1 MYISD
6 TTDDSTLKNLDE
18 AKILVVSDSHF
29 QKENLYSAITR
40 HGNECNALIFLGDGI
55 EDLAEIMEEEFFLKE
70 TDRTIPENIF
80 FVKGNGDSARLN
92 LCFEG
97 ETIREVT
104 PVKTITVSGK
114 KLMLTH
120 GHTFEIFCLDYVQK
134 NEENSKLTVINPPKF
149 NFYTDTE
156 VYFQYLKKNHIDGGF
171 FGHTHVPF
179 FKEQSGIFLI
189 NPGSISR
196 PRKNSK
202 KSYAVFTV
210 KKHSPSLT
218 LEFFT
223 LDS

>member
-40 HGNECNALIFLGDGI
+40 HGKECNALIFLGDGI
-55 EDLAEIMEEEFFLKE
+55 EDLAEIIEEEFFLNE

-114 KLMLTH
+114 KFMITH

-134 NEENSKLTVINPPKF
+134 HEENSKLTVINPPKF

-156 VYFQYLKKNHIDGGF
+156 VYFR
-171 FGHTHVPF
+171 
-179 FKEQSGIFLI
+179 FL
-189 NPGSISR
+189 
-196 PRKNSK
+196 KNSQ
-202 KSYAVFTV
+202 
-210 KKHSPSLT
+210 
-218 LEFFT
+218 EFF
-223 LDS
+223 